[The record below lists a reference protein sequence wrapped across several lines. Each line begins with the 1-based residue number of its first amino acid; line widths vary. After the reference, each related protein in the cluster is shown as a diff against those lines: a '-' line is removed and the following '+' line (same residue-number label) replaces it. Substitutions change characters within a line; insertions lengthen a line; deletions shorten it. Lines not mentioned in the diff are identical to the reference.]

1 MIEVDSAAEY
11 ILERIMEGREIGI
24 GYTLF
29 EVIHEVVSCWRIL
42 PNNIINITDNDE
54 KSTLLY

>member
-24 GYTLF
+24 GYTL
-29 EVIHEVVSCWRIL
+29 L
-42 PNNIINITDNDE
+42 
-54 KSTLLY
+54 K